1 MNTQQL
7 PLFSAPERQEHPA
20 FLTTQLITY
29 IGNKRALLPFIGAAF
44 HTIQQRLGQSQLAIL
59 DMFSGTGVVARYCKQ
74 FASHLYVNDLEAY
87 SAMTNRCYLSN
98 APAVNHAQLHQL
110 FCELQATI
118 HAHLSPGLITELYS
132 PSDENAI
139 QASDR
144 VFYTRC
150 NAIYLDTARRYI
162 AQLPE
167 SAQCYFLAPL
177 LAQASV
183 HANTSG
189 VFKGFYKNAQG
200 IGQYGG
206 TGKDALTRI
215 LGNIEIQLPCF
226 SNFECEYTVYQEDA
240 NQLVNTMPEVDVAYF
255 DPPYNQHPYGS
266 NYFMLNLL
274 VDYQRPVAISK
285 VSGIPIDWNRSQYN
299 QRAAAETALFELIA
313 KCPARFVLISYNS
326 EGFIAHEVFLNQL
339 AALGQYEVCEVQYNT
354 FRGSRNLC
362 HRSLHVKEY
371 LYLLEKHSRYC

>member
-7 PLFSAPERQEHPA
+7 PLFSVPDRQEHPA

-29 IGNKRALLPFIGAAF
+29 LGNKRALLPFIGAAF
-44 HTIQQRLGQSQLAIL
+44 CTIQQRIGQSQLSIV
-59 DMFSGTGVVARYCKQ
+59 DMFSGTGIVARYCKQ

-87 SAMTNRCYLSN
+87 SAITNRCYLSN
-98 APAVNHAQLHQL
+98 TSAVNHTQLNKL
-110 FCELQATI
+110 FHELHATI
-118 HAHLSPGLITELYS
+118 HANFSPGLITELYS
-132 PSDENAI
+132 PHDENDI
-139 QASDR
+139 KTNDR
-144 VFYTRC
+144 VFYTRR
-150 NAIYLDTARRYI
+150 NAIYLDTARRCI

-167 SAQCYFLAPL
+167 SEQCYFLAPL

-189 VFKGFYKNAQG
+189 IFKGFYKNKQG

-215 LGNIEIQLPCF
+215 LGDIEIQLPYF
-226 SNFECEYTVYQEDA
+226 SNFECDYTVYQEDA
-240 NQLVNTMPEVDVAYF
+240 NQLVDTMPAVDVAYF

-274 VDYQRPVAISK
+274 VDYQRPVAMSK
-285 VSGIPIDWNRSQYN
+285 VSGIPTNWNRSQYN
-299 QRAAAETALFELIA
+299 QRAAAESALFELIA

-326 EGFIAHEVFLNQL
+326 EGFIKHDVFLKQL
-339 AALGQYEVCEVQYNT
+339 AALGKYTVCEVQYNT

-362 HRSLHVKEY
+362 HRALHVKEY
-371 LYLLEKHSRYC
+371 LYLLEKHSRYS

>member
-1 MNTQQL
+1 MKTQQL
-7 PLFSAPERQEHPA
+7 PLFSASNRQEHSA

-44 HTIQQRLGQSQLAIL
+44 HTIQQRLKRSKLSIL
-59 DMFSGTGVVARYCKQ
+59 DMFSGTGIVARYCKQ

-87 SAMTNRCYLSN
+87 SAVTNRCYLSN
-98 APAVNHAQLHQL
+98 VSAVNHAQLNQQ
-110 FCELQATI
+110 FRALQATI
-118 HAHLSPGLITELYS
+118 HANLDAGLITELYS
-132 PSDENAI
+132 PRDENAI
-139 QASDR
+139 QTSDR
-144 VFYTRC
+144 VFYTRR

-167 SAQCYFLAPL
+167 AEQCYFLAPL

-189 VFKGFYKNAQG
+189 IFKGFYKNTQG

-206 TGKDALTRI
+206 NGKDALTRI
-215 LGNIEIQLPCF
+215 LGNIEIQMPCF
-226 SNFECEYTVYQEDA
+226 SNFDCDYTIYQEDA
-240 NQLVNTMPEVDVAYF
+240 NQLVNTMPAVDVAYF

-274 VDYQRPVAISK
+274 VNYQRPTAISK
-285 VSGIPIDWNRSQYN
+285 VSGIPTNWNRSKYN
-299 QRAAAETALFELIA
+299 QRAAAESALFELIE
-313 KCPARFVLISYNS
+313 KCPARFILISYNS
-326 EGFIAHEVFLNQL
+326 EGFIKQDVFLTQL
-339 AALGQYEVCEVQYNT
+339 AALGQYEVYEAQYNA

-371 LYLLEKHSRYC
+371 LYLLEKHSRNH